1 MKRAKAMRRF
11 TFAAIFLTF
20 FVAACQSQQRVENP
34 PQRPAIKAL
43 IVDGQSSVY
52 HKDWAERT
60 ALMKQMLEQTG
71 IFTVDVATSPAI
83 GEDNSEFLP
92 AFADYEVVIVN
103 YEGDYWSD
111 AMQQAF
117 EDYVSGGGGFVS
129 VHATDNAFP
138 DWTAWN
144 QMIGVGGWGRRTE
157 ENGGVIR
164 NRGESDG
171 VYLRLRDG
179 EWVRDPAYTGR
190 AGSHGSRHRFK
201 LEAQAAEH
209 PVMKGLPAAWMH
221 DTEDELYDQMRGP
234 AENVT
239 VLAAAYSD
247 PATYSDPSRAPKEY
261 EPILMA
267 IDYGQGRVFHTTLG
281 HNVEAMSGASFEAT
295 FQRGVEW
302 AATGEVTQAVPA
314 NFPGNT
320 P

>member
-1 MKRAKAMRRF
+1 MNRAKPMKRLIF
-11 TFAAIFLTF
+11 TAALVSLFAT
-20 FVAACQSQQRVENP
+20 ACQSQEAAQNP
-34 PQRPAIKAL
+34 PQDAAIKAL
-43 IVDGQSSVY
+43 IVDGQSSIY

-60 ALMKQMLEQTG
+60 ALMKQMLEEAS

-83 GEDNSEFLP
+83 GEDNSQFLP
-92 AFADYEVVIVN
+92 AFSNYDVVIVN
-103 YEGDYWSD
+103 YEGDYWAD
-111 AMQQAF
+111 ATQKAF

-138 DWTAWN
+138 DWRAWN
-144 QMIGVGGWGRRTE
+144 EMIGVGGWGRRTE

-164 NRGESDG
+164 NRDESDG

-179 EWVRDPAYTGR
+179 EWIRDPTYTGR
-190 AGSHGSRHRFK
+190 AGSHGNRHRFK

-239 VLAAAYSD
+239 VLAAAFSD
-247 PATYSDPSRAPKEY
+247 PSTYSDPSRSPNGY

-267 IDYGQGRVFHTTLG
+267 ISYGQGRVFHTTLG
-281 HNVEAMSGASFEAT
+281 HNVETMSGVSFKTT
-295 FQRGVEW
+295 FLRGVEW

-314 NFPGNT
+314 DFPAAAE
-320 P
+320 